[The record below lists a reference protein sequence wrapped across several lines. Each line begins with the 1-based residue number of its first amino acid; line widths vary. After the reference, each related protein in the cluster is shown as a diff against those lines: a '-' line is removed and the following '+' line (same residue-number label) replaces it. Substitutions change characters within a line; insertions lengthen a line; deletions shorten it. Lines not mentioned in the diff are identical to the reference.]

1 MRQTNETKQARDT
14 DEGNKDSL
22 QREHLGASR
31 QVHDDQRS
39 NHGADLPVHL
49 RTSQATYLAEQSS
62 SQRPL
67 LELMP
72 SHSAGYKQARK
83 CRSDTI

>member
-1 MRQTNETKQARDT
+1 MRQTDETKQARNI

-31 QVHDDQRS
+31 HVHDDERS

-49 RTSQATYLAEQSS
+49 RTSQATYMAEQSS
-62 SQRPL
+62 S
-67 LELMP
+67 
-72 SHSAGYKQARK
+72 
-83 CRSDTI
+83 